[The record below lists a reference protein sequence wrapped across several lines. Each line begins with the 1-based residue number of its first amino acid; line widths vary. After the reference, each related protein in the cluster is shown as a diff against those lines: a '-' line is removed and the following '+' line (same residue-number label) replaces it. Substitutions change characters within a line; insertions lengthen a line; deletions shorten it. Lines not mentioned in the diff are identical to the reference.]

1 VDILPRALRD
11 ASHGLASLHGC
22 YVIGIELKWLDMRE
36 TFAWS
41 KYGWKKYAYFIKE
54 GLGGDEAFMKDYQ
67 NIKVS
72 LPRESDPQSCDP
84 RSSRRR

>member
-1 VDILPRALRD
+1 MAWLPALALLRD
-11 ASHGLASLHGC
+11 RDRT
-22 YVIGIELKWLDMRE
+22 VKWLDMRE
-36 TFAWS
+36 TLAWS

-72 LPRESDPQSCDP
+72 LSRESDPQSSLTP
-84 RSSRRR
+84 RVPQRCEPKSSRRG